1 MSQLPARADGEL
13 VVAAI
18 RILEHLAKHPPTD
31 GEIATLLKW
40 HEDRTRVIA
49 RELEEF
55 GALAAIRSPFEVRY
69 KLRDPARVA
78 ELPAESTVSD
88 DFAREIEAF
97 DERATAEQERIEKM
111 LGADQ
116 PRPAPPAKSGLEDEF
131 GAFKSRKPSNPFGD
145 D

>member
-1 MSQLPARADGEL
+1 MSQLPSRSDGQL

-18 RILEHLAKHPPTD
+18 RIFEHLEKHPPTD
-31 GEIATLLKW
+31 LEIAALLRW

-49 RELEEF
+49 RELEDF
-55 GALAAIRSPFEVRY
+55 GALGAIRSPFEVRY
-69 KLRDPARVA
+69 KLQDPSRVD

-111 LGADQ
+111 LGGDQ
-116 PRPAPPAKSGLEDEF
+116 PKPAEPSKSALEDEF
-131 GAFKSRKPSNPFGD
+131 GDFKSRKPHNPFGND
-145 D
+145 

>member
-18 RILEHLAKHPPTD
+18 RILEHLEQHPPTD
-31 GEIATLLKW
+31 QEIAALLKW

-55 GALAAIRSPFEVRY
+55 GILAAIRSPFEIRY
-69 KLRDPARVA
+69 KLQAPAKVA

-111 LGADQ
+111 LGADRPKPAQ
-116 PRPAPPAKSGLEDEF
+116 PSKSALEDEF
-131 GAFKSRKPSNPFGD
+131 GQFKTRKPANPFGD

>member
-1 MSQLPARADGEL
+1 MSQLPSRADGEL
-13 VVAAI
+13 IVAAI
-18 RILEHLAKHPPTD
+18 RILEHLKQHPPTD
-31 GEIATLLKW
+31 QEIAALLKW

-49 RELEEF
+49 REMEDF

-69 KLRDPARVA
+69 KLQDPGKVA

-111 LGADQ
+111 LGSDQ
-116 PRPAPPAKSGLEDEF
+116 PKPSEPSKSALEDEF
-131 GAFKSRKPSNPFGD
+131 GDFRSKKPKDPFGGG
-145 D
+145 